1 MNNHLRDEGGM
12 DCRTVRDLVDAYIT
26 EQVLVETAQAIA
38 SHLDRCPRCA
48 AEIAG
53 VRRMRASLCTAFE
66 TAQDLTPGPAFR
78 VAMSARLQSEL
89 KLNKSNETARNRFR
103 PRPWLAWAAAAVL
116 VISGGFGVRG
126 LGVSGF
132 TAIVEAAVG
141 DHRFCALVFKLL
153 EPPIPLAEAARLDD
167 DSVLEA
173 LESAQ
178 PATAQIGGTPLSVL
192 ERHACVYDG
201 RRFGHVVLGYKRTAV
216 SVVVTRDE
224 RWLRNFPGGTL
235 PGDGAIVTLPATNGF
250 HVAGFRGPRH
260 LVFAIST
267 LSDEDV
273 RAVASAMSAPILHAV
288 MGAK

>member
-1 MNNHLRDEGGM
+1 M
-12 DCRTVRDLVDAYIT
+12 DCRTVRDLADAYIT

-48 AEIAG
+48 TEIAC
-53 VRRMRASLCTAFE
+53 VRRMRVSLRTAFE
-66 TAQDLTPGPAFR
+66 TAPELTPGPAFHM
-78 VAMSARLQSEL
+78 AMSARLQSEL
-89 KLNKSNETARNRFR
+89 KLNKSQETAQNRFR

-116 VISGGFGVRG
+116 VISGSFSVRG
-126 LGVSGF
+126 LGVSAF

-141 DHRFCALVFKLL
+141 DHRFCALVFKLA
-153 EPPIPLAEAARLDD
+153 ERPMPLTEAARLDD

-173 LESAQ
+173 LESVQ
-178 PATAQIGGTPLSVL
+178 PVTTELGGSPLSVL

-235 PGDGAIVTLPATNGF
+235 PGDGSIVTLPAIDGF

-273 RAVASAMSAPILHAV
+273 RAVASAMSAPIFRAV
-288 MGAK
+288 MGAKGK